1 MLELSNN
8 PDAGEIKETSLWS
21 GLLFLAAA
29 WRCLSETDCL
39 CTRRALIGLLWD
51 CSGDEGQRVPFDWG
65 LFYSQ
70 APAVAPT
77 VSNNHWCTSHPLSLV
92 VFIQYFKWIA
102 LQKSTQAQAI
112 TCGHKERCS
121 WKLLHWLRQKKN
133 THMPL
138 PASGAFI
145 KPLISLLTFS
155 LRRLTLPTLM
165 PRVVPAWN
173 WPCLTPEAGSGPWWQ
188 EEVPQWCT
196 GKIPKDQT
204 P

>member
-1 MLELSNN
+1 MLVGDRLSVYQASSNWTAVRLQWRRGT
-8 PDAGEIKETSLWS
+8 AGAFWLGAFLLSGTSCGPNCQQQPLMH
-21 GLLFLAAA
+21 
-29 WRCLSETDCL
+29 
-39 CTRRALIGLLWD
+39 I
-51 CSGDEGQRVPFDWG
+51 P
-65 LFYSQ
+65 
-70 APAVAPT
+70 
-77 VSNNHWCTSHPLSLV
+77 HPLSLV

>member
-1 MLELSNN
+1 MTELSNN

-70 APAVAPT
+70 PPAVAPT

-121 WKLLHWLRQKKN
+121 WKLLHWLRQKKPH
-133 THMPL
+133 TCLWSIYKTSHL
-138 PASGAFI
+138 FVDLLSQEAYIADLDAKSGA
-145 KPLISLLTFS
+145 SLK
-155 LRRLTLPTLM
+155 LTLLN
-165 PRVVPAWN
+165 PRGRIWTMVAGGGASVVYR
-173 WPCLTPEAGSGPWWQ
+173 
-188 EEVPQWCT
+188 
-196 GKIPKDQT
+196 
-204 P
+204 